1 METKTGGTGTGRR
14 RLRSTAR
21 EAEAGGRGFSWR
33 APRRTLQKAGG
44 GAHTSAPSC
53 AARLGN
59 CLLLLVELEL
69 PHAPDETRRKSSK
82 LLEGHGIHARHL
94 PPCHAM
100 PWSRAGRAVLL
111 MRAVNTATPCKVK
124 LLTAPLV
131 EHTGQGRTGPT
142 RHPAPNRFAGLLAG
156 QISHLIYP
164 ARASSPSLFLNPC
177 PCSTAAQRISSRFS
191 HHLPFVYSTSS
202 SVSERITH
210 LSPPDALFPPHLT
223 LGDR

>member
-100 PWSRAGRAVLL
+100 EQSWPGRSVDASCKYRHAMQGQTPHCSTGRAH
-111 MRAVNTATPCKVK
+111 RA
-124 LLTAPLV
+124 
-131 EHTGQGRTGPT
+131 GQGRTGPT

-191 HHLPFVYSTSS
+191 HLPFVYSTSS

>member
-1 METKTGGTGTGRR
+1 MR
-14 RLRSTAR
+14 
-21 EAEAGGRGFSWR
+21 
-33 APRRTLQKAGG
+33 Q
-44 GAHTSAPSC
+44 
-53 AARLGN
+53 
-59 CLLLLVELEL
+59 
-69 PHAPDETRRKSSK
+69 TRRDERAASS
-82 LLEGHGIHARHL
+82 LRGMASTHATCPHS
-94 PPCHAM
+94 M